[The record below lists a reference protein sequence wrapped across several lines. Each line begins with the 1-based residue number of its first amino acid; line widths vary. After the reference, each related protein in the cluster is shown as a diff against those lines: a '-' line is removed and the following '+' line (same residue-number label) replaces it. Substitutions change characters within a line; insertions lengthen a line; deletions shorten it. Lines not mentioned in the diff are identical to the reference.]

1 MNYTQ
6 FYKEVRGYAS
16 NYASR
21 LFRDEGAR
29 IEAVD
34 KAMDK
39 FVDWVVANPGAM
51 PTLPFWRASIR
62 NSLINTFRDTPTNK
76 NKNLK
81 AMLSQIPGRANEIM
95 TLYSEGMRQADI
107 TRKLDVSKQY
117 ISEVVKRWTI

>member
-21 LFRDEGAR
+21 LFKDGKV
-29 IEAVD
+29 EAVD

-39 FVDWVVANPGAM
+39 FVDWVVANPETT
-51 PTLPFWRASIR
+51 PELPFCKAMVR
-62 NSLINTFRDTPTNK
+62 NSLINTFRDTPINK

-81 AMLSQIPGRANEIM
+81 ARLSQIKGKREREIM
-95 TLYSEGMRQADI
+95 KLYSGGMGQVEI
-107 TRKLDVSKQY
+107 WKELGVKQQY
-117 ISEVVKRWTI
+117 VNKVVDKWTI

>member
-21 LFRDEGAR
+21 LFRDEGMK

-34 KAMDK
+34 KAMDLV
-39 FVDWVVANPGAM
+39 VDRLLGEEI
-51 PTLPFWRASIR
+51 TLSLAKRIAHDA
-62 NSLINTFRDTPTNK
+62 LINIFRATPVNK

-81 AMLSQIPGRANEIM
+81 ARLSQIPGRANEIM
-95 TLYSEGMRQADI
+95 TLYSGGMRQADI
-107 TRKLDVSKQY
+107 ARKLDVSKQY
-117 ISEVVKRWTI
+117 ISEVVKGWTI

>member
-21 LFRDEGAR
+21 LFRDEGMR

-39 FVDWVVANPGAM
+39 FVDWVIANPEAV
-51 PTLPFWRASIR
+51 PALPFWRASIR

-107 TRKLDVSKQY
+107 ARKLDVSKQY

>member
-21 LFRDEGAR
+21 LFRNEGAR

-39 FVDWVVANPGAM
+39 FVDCVMNDPNLK
-51 PTLPFWRASIR
+51 LPYARAIVR
-62 NSLINTFRDTPTNK
+62 NSLINIFRAVPVNK

-81 AMLSQIPGRANEIM
+81 ARLSQIPGRANEIM
-95 TLYSEGMRQADI
+95 TLYSGGMRQVDI
-107 TRKLDVSKQY
+107 TRKLGVSKQY
-117 ISEVVKRWTI
+117 VSEVVIRWTI

>member
-6 FYKEVRGYAS
+6 FYKEVRRYAS

-29 IEAVD
+29 VEAVD

-39 FVDWVVANPGAM
+39 FVDWVIVNPDTK
-51 PTLPFWRASIR
+51 PSVPFWRASIR
-62 NSLINTFRDTPTNK
+62 NSLINTFRDTPANK
-76 NKNLK
+76 NNNLR
-81 AMLSQIPGRANEIM
+81 ARLSQIPGRANEIM
-95 TLYSEGMRQADI
+95 TLYSGGMRQSDVAH
-107 TRKLDVSKQY
+107 KLGVSKQY

>member
-39 FVDWVVANPGAM
+39 FVDWVIANPEAV
-51 PTLPFWRASIR
+51 PALPFWRASIR

-117 ISEVVKRWTI
+117 ISEVVIRWTI